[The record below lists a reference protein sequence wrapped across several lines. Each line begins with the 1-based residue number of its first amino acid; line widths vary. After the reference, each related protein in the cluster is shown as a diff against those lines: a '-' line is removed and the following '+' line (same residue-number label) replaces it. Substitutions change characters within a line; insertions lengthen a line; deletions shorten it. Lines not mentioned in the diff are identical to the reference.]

1 VTVLT
6 AAQDAARELLRA
18 IADRDPLAY
27 RKATELAAAV
37 LNIDAGGAN
46 EQGAPGGVPPKVAA
60 RPRRRKAAR

>member
-6 AAQDAARELLRA
+6 VAQDAARELLRA

-37 LNIDAGGAN
+37 LNIDVGGAD
-46 EQGAPGGVPPKVAA
+46 EQDAPDETPPKTVA
-60 RPRRRKAAR
+60 RRRKGAR